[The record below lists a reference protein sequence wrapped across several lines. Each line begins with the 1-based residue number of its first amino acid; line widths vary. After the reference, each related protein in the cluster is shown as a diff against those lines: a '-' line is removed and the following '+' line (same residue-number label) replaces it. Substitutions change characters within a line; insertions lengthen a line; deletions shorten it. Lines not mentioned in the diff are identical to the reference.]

1 MADYEN
7 EAEAPVEKK
16 GVDKMSEDELEKI
29 VSALIEDAAAFVDGE
44 LSRDRAIAT
53 DYYAGEPYGN
63 EQDGRSQVV
72 TTEVRDNT
80 LATMPS
86 ILRVVFGPERAVE
99 FAPRNQNQVKQA
111 AQASDFAQ
119 FVLAEDNPGFLIMHG
134 VLKDGLVRR
143 MGIVKWWYDDNT
155 ETKGYKINGIP
166 ESQLIQLLQEPGVEL
181 QRAVERSAPSGLVAP
196 DGSALSSQPAEKIY
210 DVEITHSDPDGRV
223 VIEGVPPEELLY
235 NREARSKDSALG
247 IWHRTEKT
255 LGELVAMG
263 YDEDEIEKYAKSDA
277 TALKSNPEAIARRR
291 VTGESGQSEDPEAG
305 EANKKILYVEGHVR
319 IDFDGDGIAEL
330 RKVCTVGDAFHVVMN
345 EPTDGVNMAI
355 FCPDP
360 EPHTMSGQSLADR
373 TMDLQLLK
381 STLLRAGL
389 DSLAASIFPRTEYV
403 EGEVSVADILNT
415 EIGAPIRVTRP
426 GMIREASHTFVGGEV
441 FPFLQYVDEIN
452 ERRTGQNKGTNALDA
467 DALQSTSANGIQ
479 AVVSAS
485 QEQKEMLVR
494 IFCETLL
501 KPMFRGIHK
510 LLVENK
516 PKSRM
521 VRLRNEWVDVDPR
534 VWDANMDVVVNV
546 ALGSGLVEQKVATLM
561 GVAAKQ
567 ELIIQTLGPDN
578 PVCKIGQYANT
589 LRRIVE
595 LQGFKDTSS
604 FFNAVDTNWA
614 PQPQPPAPDPKMQIE
629 QMKQANAM
637 QMKQIE
643 LQAQERV
650 EMFNAQMTQQIEKMK
665 LEQAAAIADRD
676 YNLKLLEIASKR
688 ETAIAVAEAQY
699 KTTIDSQTIDAQVTL
714 DAEHLKAEA
723 ENLRTAA
730 TISHEA
736 KQAVLEASLEHRKID
751 AEEHRTEVQ
760 ATQTSAAPASENKSE
775 SAPAAPAQIHVHT
788 GEHTGKKMGK
798 LKVNRGQ
805 DGRIESIEEEGGDK
819 PTGSKKEKE

>member
-1 MADYEN
+1 VADYEENVN
-7 EAEAPVEKK
+7 EAPESDAE
-16 GVDKMSEDELEKI
+16 KMSDDELEKI
-29 VSALIEDAAAFVDGE
+29 VSGLIEDAAAFVDGE
-44 LSRDRAIAT
+44 LSTDRATAT
-53 DYYAGEPYGN
+53 AYYSGDKFGN
-63 EQDGRSQVV
+63 EQEGRSQVV

-80 LATMPS
+80 LAVMPS

-99 FAPRNQNQVKQA
+99 YAPRNAQQVQQA

-119 FVLAEDNPGFLIMHG
+119 FVFAEDNPGFLITHG
-134 VLKDGLVRR
+134 ALKDGLVRR
-143 MGIVKWWYDDNT
+143 MGIVKWWWDDTT
-155 ETKGYKINGIP
+155 EVQGYKIKGIP
-166 ESQLIQLLQEPGVEL
+166 ESQLIQLLQEPGIKL
-181 QRAVERSAPSGLVAP
+181 QRAVERPAQSAGLVAP
-196 DGSALSSQPAEKIY
+196 DGSALSPQAEKIY
-210 DVEITHSDPDGRV
+210 DVEVTHSDPDGRV
-223 VIEGVPPEELLY
+223 RIEGVPPEELLY
-235 NREARSKDSALG
+235 NREARGKESALG

-263 YDEDEIEKYAKSDA
+263 YDEEEIKEFAKSDA
-277 TALKSNPEAIARRR
+277 TALKGNPEAIARRR

-305 EANKKILYVEGHVR
+305 EANKKILYVEGHAR

-330 RKVCTVGDAFHVVMN
+330 RRICTVGDEFHVVSN
-345 EPTDGVNMAI
+345 DPTDEVNLAI

-389 DSLAASIFPRTEYV
+389 DSLAASIFPRQEYV

-415 EIGAPIRVTRP
+415 EIGSPVRVSRP
-426 GMIREASHTFVGGEV
+426 GMVREISHSFVGGEV
-441 FPFLQYVDEIN
+441 FPFLKYVDEIN
-452 ERRTGQNKGTNALDA
+452 ERRTGMNEGTNSLNA

-479 AVVSAS
+479 AVVTAA

-501 KPMFRGIHK
+501 KPMFRGILK

-516 PKSRM
+516 PKNRM

-534 VWDANMDVVVNV
+534 AWDSNMDVVVNV

-567 ELIIQTLGPDN
+567 ELILQTLGPDN
-578 PVCKIGQYANT
+578 PICKVGQYANT
-589 LRRIVE
+589 LRKIVE

-604 FFNAVDTNWA
+604 FFNSVDPNWA
-614 PQPQPPAPDPKMQIE
+614 PPPQPPAPDPKIQIE
-629 QMKQANAM
+629 QMKQQNAM

-643 LQAQERV
+643 LQAQERF
-650 EMFNAQMTQQIEKMK
+650 EMFKAQMQQQIERAKM
-665 LEQAAAIADRD
+665 EQQAAIEDRN
-676 YNLKLLEIASKR
+676 YNLKLLEISSRR

-699 KTTIDSQTIDAQVTL
+699 KTTIDSRVIDSQVKIDA
-714 DAEHLKAEA
+714 ESMRAEA

-736 KQAVLEASLEHRKID
+736 KQSVLEAALEHRKID
-751 AEEHRTEVQ
+751 AEERRTDVQ
-760 ATQTSAAPASENKSE
+760 AQAAAK
-775 SAPAAPAQIHVHT
+775 A
-788 GEHTGKKMGK
+788 
-798 LKVNRGQ
+798 
-805 DGRIESIEEEGGDK
+805 
-819 PTGSKKEKE
+819 PTGSTE